1 MGWDGAARTT
11 GRTAASSLS
20 VFIGECILD
29 ILAIKSSSTKFP
41 SPDAVAEGVLDV
53 EETTRASADL
63 FLRAATF
70 IESPD
75 PQRSEEQELEEEKGD
90 ADRAAAKPAA
100 TGVPGSSS
108 RDASPR
114 CAGVGLSSLRLISS
128 ISCRRRNA
136 TLVALSVPS
145 FRPTGR
151 MRFIVVHRSRDSL
164 SHTTRKP
171 RQIPTPTRVS
181 AHARP
186 RPPTLEHAR
195 MEHRGNT

>member
-1 MGWDGAARTT
+1 MLAEKSKDRALGWDGAARTT

-41 SPDAVAEGVLDV
+41 SPDAVAEGVLDRK
-53 EETTRASADL
+53 ETTRASADL

-100 TGVPGSSS
+100 TGVPRPGLH
-108 RDASPR
+108 RAMLPR
-114 CAGVGLSSLRLISS
+114 A
-128 ISCRRRNA
+128 
-136 TLVALSVPS
+136 VP
-145 FRPTGR
+145 
-151 MRFIVVHRSRDSL
+151 VLDC
-164 SHTTRKP
+164 
-171 RQIPTPTRVS
+171 
-181 AHARP
+181 
-186 RPPTLEHAR
+186 PPFD
-195 MEHRGNT
+195 